1 MGKELLF
8 EIGTEEIPSV
18 YMPGMLV
25 ELKKRAEAA
34 FREARLAYKGLSTLG
49 TPRRL
54 VLHVEDLAERQENEE
69 PKEIL
74 GPPVS
79 AAFDKEGKP
88 TKAALG
94 FAKTNGVEVSAL
106 GRKQTE
112 KGERLMFLKPGEK
125 GRATKDILHFDILLP
140 VYSSLPS
147 PKTMRWGAWSSRF
160 VRPVHWLLCTY
171 GGEALPGTV
180 SSLAVV
186 ASVGGESALHQRFG
200 DTTRAH
206 RFMSSGNTFKV
217 TNLKEYLTVLRENY
231 VEPDP
236 EKRKAMIRED
246 LSAEAEKAGGQPA
259 ASPEAVERLIEKVAF
274 LVEWPFPVACRFEE
288 RFLDLPE
295 EVIISTLEVNQR
307 FFALRKK
314 GGGALLPDFV
324 GFSNTDPEIMG
335 KKGGREAIRRGY
347 ERVVRARLED
357 AEFYWKVDLKTSL
370 DEMAERLKG
379 VVYHPR
385 LGTSYQKAER
395 FRMLAGG
402 LAERLFPPE
411 RTRAFAMRVGE
422 ACRLAKA
429 DLTSGMVGEFPELQ
443 GKMGQYYA
451 ARARLDPEVAQAI
464 FEHYLPRGEGDALP
478 TGDLGALVG
487 LADRMDTLAGMI
499 GLGYLPSGSE
509 DPYALRRGANAI
521 LQIVLA
527 KGYRL
532 SLPGFAAEA
541 LEPLYA
547 KFKEKKEDVL
557 ARLSDFLRDRL
568 KAVLSREGA
577 RGDLVEAVLSAS
589 EGRGWHDP
597 VDARARLKALE
608 RLAASAETF
617 EPLTTTFKRVSNI
630 VRQARTEG
638 KAGEAGLGAVAPA
651 LLAEPSERALAKAAS
666 RAAQEVEKLLAPLR
680 GVPRSEPGAVEAA
693 YASATARVAEL
704 RPSVDKFF
712 DDVLVMAEDE
722 GVRRNRLALMAE
734 VAGLFSP
741 VADFAKVQARPT
753 S

>member
-18 YMPGMLV
+18 YMPGLLAA
-25 ELKKRAEAA
+25 LKERAETA
-34 FREARLAYKGLSTLG
+34 FKDVRLDFSGLSVMG

-54 VLHVEDLAERQENEE
+54 VLHVASLADMQK
-69 PKEIL
+69 PLLKEVL

-79 AAFDKEGKP
+79 VAFDKEGKP

-94 FAKTNGVEVSAL
+94 FAKTCEVDVSAL
-106 GRKQTE
+106 QRKQTE
-112 KGERLMFLKPGEK
+112 KGERLFFVNQDDGLPAENVLGWEL
-125 GRATKDILHFDILLP
+125 AQLILA
-140 VYSSLPS
+140 LPS
-147 PKTMRWGAWSSRF
+147 PKSMKWVEGELRY
-160 VRPVHWLLCTY
+160 VRPIRWVLSLY
-171 GGEALPGTV
+171 GGRVIDISELAGEAGPPVFGNLPSFGT
-180 SSLAVV
+180 
-186 ASVGGESALHQRFG
+186 
-200 DTTRAH
+200 TTRAH
-206 RFMSSGNTFKV
+206 RFMGSGKTFQVK
-217 TNLKEYLTVLRENY
+217 NLKEYLKVLRENY

-236 EKRKAMIRED
+236 ERRKSMVREG
-246 LSAEAEKAGGQPA
+246 LLAEAGRVDGQPA
-259 ASPEAVERLIEKVAF
+259 ASEEAVERLVEKVAF
-274 LVEWPFPVACRFEE
+274 LVEWPFPVACKFES

-314 GGGALLPDFV
+314 SPDGEKGALLPDFV
-324 GFSNTDPEIMG
+324 GFSNTQARDMG
-335 KKGGREAIRRGY
+335 VVRRGY

-357 AEFYWKVDLKTSL
+357 AEFYWKLDLKTSL
-370 DEMAERLKG
+370 DEMAQRLRG

-385 LGTSYQKAER
+385 LGTSFQKAER
-395 FRMLAGG
+395 FRMLAGW
-402 LAERLFPPE
+402 LRERLFPGPD
-411 RTRAFAMRVGE
+411 THRALALKVGE

-451 ARARLDPEVAQAI
+451 ARAKMDPAVAKAI

-478 TGDLGALVG
+478 SEDLGALVG
-487 LADRMDTLAGMI
+487 LADRMDTLAGLI

-521 LQIVLA
+521 LQIIMA
-527 KGYRL
+527 RGYRL
-532 SLPGFAAEA
+532 SLPEFAVEA
-541 LEPLYA
+541 LVPLHG
-547 KFKEKKEDVL
+547 KFKDKKEVVI

-577 RGDLVEAVLSAS
+577 RGDLVEAVLSAD

-597 VDARARLKALE
+597 VLAWARLRAIS
-608 RLAASAETF
+608 RLASSAETF
-617 EPLTTTFKRVSNI
+617 EPCTTTFKRVSNI
-630 VRQARTEG
+630 VRQAKTEG
-638 KAGEAGLGAVAPA
+638 KLGEIEIGPV
-651 LLAEPSERALAKAAS
+651 EPSLLTDPAEIELFEATATVVLDVKKALS
-666 RAAQEVEKLLAPLR
+666 QHENIPRSNPGEVEAD
-680 GVPRSEPGAVEAA
+680 

-704 RPSVDKFF
+704 RPIVDKFF

-722 GVRRNRLALMAE
+722 GIRRNRLALMAE

-741 VADFAKVQARPT
+741 VADFAKIQARPT

>member
-8 EIGTEEIPSV
+8 EIGTEEIPSA
-18 YMPGMLV
+18 YMPGLLAA
-25 ELKKRAEAA
+25 LKERAEAA
-34 FREARLAYKGLSTLG
+34 FREARLDFSGLSVMG

-54 VLHVEDLAERQENEE
+54 VLHVEDLAEHQRPLSQ
-69 PKEIL
+69 EIL

-79 AAFDKEGKP
+79 AAFDKEGHP

-106 GRKQTE
+106 THKQTE
-112 KGERLMFLKPGEK
+112 KGERLMFLREESGEEAK
-125 GRATKDILHFDILLP
+125 KVLELILPDLIRN
-140 VYSSLPS
+140 LPS
-147 PKTMRWGAWSSRF
+147 PKSMRWGNKRFVF
-160 VRPVHWLLCTY
+160 VRPIQWVLSMF
-171 GGEALPGTV
+171 GGEAKFGKHYFSPFPIPSVAQETL
-180 SSLAVV
+180 LAFEY
-186 ASVGGESALHQRFG
+186 SN
-200 DTTRAH
+200 TTRAH
-206 RFMSSGNTFKV
+206 RFMASGSTFQVK
-217 TNLKEYLTVLRENY
+217 NLKEYLKVLRENY

-236 EKRKAMIRED
+236 ERRKSMVREG
-246 LSAEAEKAGGQPA
+246 LLAEAGRVGGQPA
-259 ASPEAVERLIEKVAF
+259 ASEEAVERLIEKVAF

-324 GFSNTDPEIMG
+324 GFSNTRARDMG
-335 KKGGREAIRRGY
+335 VVRKGY

-357 AEFYWKVDLKTSL
+357 AEFYWKLDLKTSL
-370 DEMAERLKG
+370 DEMAQRLRG

-385 LGTSYQKAER
+385 LGTSFQKAER
-395 FRMLAGG
+395 FRMLAGW
-402 LAERLFPPE
+402 LRERLFPGPDAH
-411 RTRAFAMRVGE
+411 RSFALKVGE

-451 ARARLDPEVAQAI
+451 ARAKMDPAVAKAI

-478 TGDLGALVG
+478 SEDLGALVG
-487 LADRMDTLAGMI
+487 LADRMDTLAGLI

-521 LQIVLA
+521 LQIMLA

-532 SLPGFAAEA
+532 SLPAFAAEA
-541 LEPLYA
+541 LVPLHE
-547 KFKEKKEDVL
+547 KFKDKKEDVL

-630 VRQARTEG
+630 VRQARGEG
-638 KAGEAGLGAVAPA
+638 KAGESGLGAVAPS
-651 LLAEPSERALAKAAS
+651 LLAEPSEKALFEAAAS
-666 RAAQEVEKLLAPLR
+666 VVLDVNKTLSGQKNLPLSD
-680 GVPRSEPGAVEAA
+680 VAAVEAA

-704 RPSVDKFF
+704 RPIVDKFF

-722 GVRRNRLALMAE
+722 EIRRNRLALMAE

-741 VADFAKVQARPT
+741 VADFAKIQARPT

>member
-8 EIGTEEIPSV
+8 EIGTEEIPSA
-18 YMPGMLV
+18 YMPGLLAA
-25 ELKKRAEAA
+25 LKERAEAA
-34 FREARLAYKGLSTLG
+34 FKETRLGFQGLSVMG

-54 VLHVEDLAERQENEE
+54 VLHVEDLEEHQRPLSQE
-69 PKEIL
+69 IF

-79 AAFDKEGKP
+79 AAFDKEGNP

-94 FAKTNGVEVSAL
+94 FARTCGVEVSAL

-112 KGERLMFLKPGEK
+112 KGERLMFLKEEK

-180 SSLAVV
+180 SFLAVV
-186 ASVGGESALHQRFG
+186 ASVGGKSALHQRFG
-200 DTTRAH
+200 TTTRAH
-206 RFMSSGNTFKV
+206 RFMGSGKTFQVK
-217 TNLKEYLTVLRENY
+217 NLKEYLKVLRENY

-236 EKRKAMIRED
+236 EKRKSMIRQD
-246 LSAEAEKAGGQPA
+246 LLAEAGMAGGQPA
-259 ASPEAVERLIEKVAF
+259 ASSESVERLVEKVAF
-274 LVEWPFPVACRFEE
+274 LVEWPFPVACKFED

-314 GGGALLPDFV
+314 GGGTLLPNFI
-324 GFSNTDPEIMG
+324 GFSNTKARDMG
-335 KKGGREAIRRGY
+335 VVRRGY

-357 AEFYWKVDLKTSL
+357 AEFYWKQDLKTSL
-370 DEMAERLKG
+370 DEMAQRLRG

-385 LGTSYQKAER
+385 LGTSFQKAER
-395 FRMLAGG
+395 FRMLAGW
-402 LAERLFPPE
+402 LRERLFPGPDAH
-411 RTRAFAMRVGE
+411 RAFALKVGE
-422 ACRLAKA
+422 AC
-429 DLTSGMVGEFPELQ
+429 
-443 GKMGQYYA
+443 
-451 ARARLDPEVAQAI
+451 
-464 FEHYLPRGEGDALP
+464 LPRGEGDALP
-478 TGDLGALVG
+478 SEDLGALVG
-487 LADRMDTLAGMI
+487 LADRMDTLAGLI

-521 LQIVLA
+521 LQIIVA
-527 KGYRL
+527 RGYRL
-532 SLPGFAAEA
+532 SLPAFAAEA
-541 LEPLYA
+541 LKPLHD
-547 KFKEKKEDVL
+547 KFKEKKEDAL

-589 EGRGWHDP
+589 DGKGWHDP

-608 RLAASAETF
+608 KLAASTETF

-630 VRQARTEG
+630 VRQARAEG
-638 KAGEAGLGAVAPA
+638 KLEVVLQPNSTHITLSVSDSLLTESAEKRLWDAVKVWKDAFERSIATYIRTNHKVDLGALGLNLEEAYTDWM
-651 LLAEPSERALAKAAS
+651 
-666 RAAQEVEKLLAPLR
+666 EKVTR
-680 GVPRSEPGAVEAA
+680 I
-693 YASATARVAEL
+693 
-704 RPSVDKFF
+704 RPFVDKFF

-722 GVRRNRLALMAE
+722 GIRRNRLALMAE

-741 VADFAKVQARPT
+741 VADFAKIQARPT